1 MKKRVLLPLVLLSPF
16 FVQAS
21 EADLLL
27 PDFRNIKFFNE
38 MFSGWDLLMW
48 GSIIVILGLIF
59 GLYQAVQIKK
69 HPVHKSMADI
79 AKIIYETCKTYLLQQ
94 GKFLI
99 ILFAIIGVAIVF
111 YFGLLSHKTIP
122 EVLLILMWTVFGISG
137 SYAVAWFGIRI
148 NTLANCRT
156 SFASLKGKP

>member
-1 MKKRVLLPLVLLSPF
+1 MKKRVLLPIVLMSPF
-16 FVQAS
+16 FFQSS

-38 MFSGWDLLMW
+38 MFNGWDLLMW

-59 GLYQAVQIKK
+59 GLYQTVQIKK

-94 GKFLI
+94 GKFL
-99 ILFAIIGVAIVF
+99 
-111 YFGLLSHKTIP
+111 
-122 EVLLILMWTVFGISG
+122 LIL
-137 SYAVAWFGIRI
+137 
-148 NTLANCRT
+148 L
-156 SFASLKGKP
+156 